1 MKQKIVVV
9 LLCLLML
16 MSGCGNRKEETE
28 TEQVPE
34 NITTVDG
41 VNPLDSYDALYLWG
55 ADPGLGVRTLHEL
68 GYTGEGINVAYIDQ
82 PINDTPDYE
91 IADSVVYNNNIADM
105 DDQMHGQATSS
116 LLCGKNL
123 GTAPGVNLY
132 FFGYP
137 SWKEDQQ
144 QYWVVCMDD
153 LIAQNRKLP
162 EDKKIRMAGFSNNP
176 RSDEKYY
183 EDVMDAIRRCND
195 EGIMVWF
202 CGENASGA
210 FEPYSDKNNK
220 ENMTIGLSDEHE
232 HLAVVP
238 SGSRTSL
245 TSKSTY
251 QYDEDGGLSWTMPYT
266 LGVYCIALSIDN
278 TLTQDEIRKLV
289 VDTAYVNSSGLRVFD
304 PIEFIAHVLEKV
316 GRNDDAKELRETYR
330 NSLEYIYILYNSSM
344 TSDEDLESIN
354 RYAEKVIACDCVLF
368 DCKDCKD
375 AQSLYADLQKHHGE
389 HGGKIA
395 GIQIIGDP
403 YCVPAFEIKY
413 EALMDSKSV
422 DSAGTYLTDY
432 FYQNLNND
440 VSCLDENYSVYSQF
454 ENGLDVDLMPQYPL
468 ARLPLSKGEYSAFFG
483 KYLNFLEETKERKLT
498 LVNFSNPIFSETKH
512 SDDMGYF
519 LNRMHDDY
527 KLLDGDYVLYGNLR
541 GQYPVTT
548 EVKGGMSKDTLEQ
561 VNSEKPAEFLINT
574 HGLKSNVDICYF
586 ENDKEMRE
594 SFFNAENINSLLD
607 DNCYYLDMWTCNNG
621 EGMNGNLTTEALRGN
636 ALGVFS
642 ATHII
647 SNNGVNNSVSVGR
660 MKNSNFYYFY
670 FTYLRT
676 RNRKFSRAAS
686 FYKAQYRYAQAL
698 IEEAGKG
705 LQGTGNYQF
714 NLNNLL
720 DYENFGVLDRY
731 DLNTVNLNDRDD
743 IYDSEQ
749 YAAEMA
755 AIENSIKQ
763 ITDYE
768 YRIQRTTAGT
778 CMLSVTMDAPEG
790 YRLTLFDPPGN
801 EHVYVDKGTTKKGR
815 NTYSFEFSEDAL
827 SQIDQLALYIGK
839 SDEDRTFI
847 FFTDLQ
853 IDESEIVEVE
863 EKQESEN
870 ATEPERG
877 GYDVDIATYKSGEVK
892 VLDYSFE
899 KTESGTYRYTVTV
912 DAAEGYVA
920 YFFDPPGGNLVMT
933 REVATKQGA
942 NTFSTE
948 ISEDVYQKIEMMVLC
963 IYKSDD
969 DRCFIYC
976 YK

>member
-316 GRNDDAKELRETYR
+316 G
-330 NSLEYIYILYNSSM
+330 
-344 TSDEDLESIN
+344 
-354 RYAEKVIACDCVLF
+354 
-368 DCKDCKD
+368 
-375 AQSLYADLQKHHGE
+375 
-389 HGGKIA
+389 
-395 GIQIIGDP
+395 
-403 YCVPAFEIKY
+403 
-413 EALMDSKSV
+413 
-422 DSAGTYLTDY
+422 
-432 FYQNLNND
+432 
-440 VSCLDENYSVYSQF
+440 
-454 ENGLDVDLMPQYPL
+454 
-468 ARLPLSKGEYSAFFG
+468 
-483 KYLNFLEETKERKLT
+483 
-498 LVNFSNPIFSETKH
+498 
-512 SDDMGYF
+512 
-519 LNRMHDDY
+519 
-527 KLLDGDYVLYGNLR
+527 
-541 GQYPVTT
+541 
-548 EVKGGMSKDTLEQ
+548 
-561 VNSEKPAEFLINT
+561 
-574 HGLKSNVDICYF
+574 
-586 ENDKEMRE
+586 
-594 SFFNAENINSLLD
+594 
-607 DNCYYLDMWTCNNG
+607 
-621 EGMNGNLTTEALRGN
+621 
-636 ALGVFS
+636 
-642 ATHII
+642 
-647 SNNGVNNSVSVGR
+647 
-660 MKNSNFYYFY
+660 
-670 FTYLRT
+670 
-676 RNRKFSRAAS
+676 
-686 FYKAQYRYAQAL
+686 
-698 IEEAGKG
+698 
-705 LQGTGNYQF
+705 
-714 NLNNLL
+714 
-720 DYENFGVLDRY
+720 
-731 DLNTVNLNDRDD
+731 
-743 IYDSEQ
+743 
-749 YAAEMA
+749 
-755 AIENSIKQ
+755 
-763 ITDYE
+763 
-768 YRIQRTTAGT
+768 
-778 CMLSVTMDAPEG
+778 
-790 YRLTLFDPPGN
+790 
-801 EHVYVDKGTTKKGR
+801 
-815 NTYSFEFSEDAL
+815 
-827 SQIDQLALYIGK
+827 
-839 SDEDRTFI
+839 
-847 FFTDLQ
+847 
-853 IDESEIVEVE
+853 
-863 EKQESEN
+863 
-870 ATEPERG
+870 
-877 GYDVDIATYKSGEVK
+877 
-892 VLDYSFE
+892 
-899 KTESGTYRYTVTV
+899 
-912 DAAEGYVA
+912 
-920 YFFDPPGGNLVMT
+920 
-933 REVATKQGA
+933 
-942 NTFSTE
+942 
-948 ISEDVYQKIEMMVLC
+948 
-963 IYKSDD
+963 
-969 DRCFIYC
+969 
-976 YK
+976 